1 MTRWPARAWAW
12 WSRRSLRLR
21 LTAAAALVITAAL
34 AGAAVVLVAWLR
46 TNLISGLDQTAW
58 QRAQAVAEIV
68 NSGNL
73 PAALP
78 SAGDRD
84 ITAQVVD
91 SKGTVR
97 SSSPN
102 LEGNQRAFTFAP
114 APATSDEP
122 HARSVH
128 HLPHGEN
135 GTWRAVAIR
144 AGTPNTPMTVYA
156 AVLTEDVDNSL
167 AKLTRGLAIGVPLA
181 VTVLTSVAWLLT
193 GRALHP
199 VEVLRAQTAEITV
212 SDLSRRLD
220 VPPSADALGRLA
232 TTLNDLL
239 ARLEA
244 STHKQRQ
251 FIADASH
258 ELRSPLSSLHTQL
271 EVAARHPEST
281 DWRSLGPVLVEDSE
295 RLSRLVD
302 DLVRLARLDARP
314 QFRTRPVD
322 LDEIV
327 FAEVRRARQR
337 THLTIDQHAVSA
349 ARADGDVDALTR
361 VVRNLLDNA
370 LRYATRRIDVSLG
383 VRDGTAQLVVSDD
396 GPGIPGPDRQRVF
409 DRFTR
414 LDDARGRDTG
424 GSGLGLSIVRDIITV
439 HRGTVHVEDN
449 ATGARFVVRLPITQH

>member
-1 MTRWPARAWAW
+1 M
-12 WSRRSLRLR
+12 
-21 LTAAAALVITAAL
+21 
-34 AGAAVVLVAWLR
+34 VLVAWLR
-46 TNLISGLDQTAW
+46 TSLISGLDQTAW

-73 PAALP
+73 HARLP
-78 SAGDRD
+78 SPGDRD
-84 ITAQVVD
+84 ITTQVVD

-102 LEGNQRAFTFAP
+102 LEGNRRVFTFAP
-114 APATSDEP
+114 SASDEP
-122 HARSVH
+122 HARSLQ

-144 AGTPNTPMTVYA
+144 AGTPSSPMTVYA

-167 AKLTRGLAIGVPLA
+167 AKLTKGLALGVPMA
-181 VTVLTSVAWLLT
+181 VTALTSVAWLLT
-193 GRALHP
+193 GRALRP

-220 VPPSADALGRLA
+220 VSPSADALGRLA

-244 STHKQRQ
+244 STQKQRQ

-271 EVAARHPEST
+271 EVAARHPDSA

-302 DLVRLARLDARP
+302 DLVRLARLDAHPR
-314 QFRTRPVD
+314 FRTRPVD

-327 FAEVRRARQR
+327 FAEVQRARQL
-337 THLTIDQHAVSA
+337 TDLTIDQHMVSA
-349 ARADGDVDALTR
+349 ARVDGDVDALTR

-370 LRYATRRIDVSLG
+370 IRYATLRIDVSLG
-383 VRDGTAQLVVSDD
+383 VGDGTAQLVVSDD

-414 LDDARGRDTG
+414 LDDARARDTG
-424 GSGLGLSIVRDIITV
+424 GSGLGLAIVRDIITV
-439 HRGTVHVEDN
+439 HRGTVHVEGN
-449 ATGARFVVRLPITQH
+449 GRPGARLVVRLPIARL

>member
-1 MTRWPARAWAW
+1 MT
-12 WSRRSLRLR
+12 
-21 LTAAAALVITAAL
+21 TVAL

-46 TNLISGLDQTAW
+46 TSLISGLDQTAW

-73 PAALP
+73 HARLP
-78 SAGDRD
+78 SPGDRD
-84 ITAQVVD
+84 IAAQVVD

-102 LEGNQRAFTFAP
+102 LEGNRRVFTFAP
-114 APATSDEP
+114 SASDEP
-122 HARSVH
+122 HARSVQH
-128 HLPHGEN
+128 PPHSEN
-135 GTWRAVAIR
+135 GIWRAVAIR
-144 AGTPNTPMTVYA
+144 AGTPSAPMTVYA

-167 AKLTRGLAIGVPLA
+167 AKLTRGLAIGVPMA
-181 VTVLTSVAWLLT
+181 VTALTSVAWLLT
-193 GRALHP
+193 GRALRP
-199 VEVLRAQTAEITV
+199 VEMLRAQTAEITV

-244 STHKQRQ
+244 STQKQRQ

-271 EVAARHPEST
+271 EVAARNPDSA

-295 RLSRLVD
+295 RLSLLVD
-302 DLVRLARLDARP
+302 DLVRLARLDAHPR
-314 QFRTRPVD
+314 FRRRPVD

-327 FAEVRRARQR
+327 FAEVQRARQR
-337 THLTIDQHAVSA
+337 TNLTIDQHTVSA
-349 ARADGDVDALTR
+349 ARVDGDVDALTR

-370 LRYATRRIDVSLG
+370 IRYATLRIDVNLG
-383 VRDGTAQLVVSDD
+383 ACDGTAQLVVSDD
-396 GPGIPGPDRQRVF
+396 GLGIPGPDRQRVF

-414 LDDARGRDTG
+414 LDDARARDTG
-424 GSGLGLSIVRDIITV
+424 GSGLGLAIVRDIITV

-449 ATGARFVVRLPITQH
+449 APGARLVVRLPLTRL

>member
-1 MTRWPARAWAW
+1 MT
-12 WSRRSLRLR
+12 
-21 LTAAAALVITAAL
+21 TVAL

-46 TNLISGLDQTAW
+46 TSLISGLDQTAW

-73 PAALP
+73 HARLP
-78 SAGDRD
+78 STGDRD

-102 LEGNQRAFTFAP
+102 LEGNRRVFTFAP
-114 APATSDEP
+114 TASHEP
-122 HARSVH
+122 HARSVQH
-128 HLPHGEN
+128 PPHSEN

-144 AGTPNTPMTVYA
+144 AGTPSTPMTVYA

-167 AKLTRGLAIGVPLA
+167 AKLTRGLAIGVPMA
-181 VTVLTSVAWLLT
+181 VATLTGVAWLLT
-193 GRALHP
+193 GRALRP
-199 VEVLRAQTAEITV
+199 VEVLRAQTAEISV

-220 VPPSADALGRLA
+220 VSPSADALGRLA

-239 ARLEA
+239 ARLES
-244 STHKQRQ
+244 STQKQRQ

-271 EVAARHPEST
+271 EVAARHPDSA
-281 DWRSLGPVLVEDSE
+281 DWRRLGPVLVEDSE

-302 DLVRLARLDARP
+302 DLVRLARLDAHPR
-314 QFRTRPVD
+314 FRTRNVD

-327 FAEVRRARQR
+327 FAEVQRARQR
-337 THLTIDQHAVSA
+337 THLTIDQHTVSA
-349 ARADGDVDALTR
+349 ARVDGDADALTR

-370 LRYATRRIDVSLG
+370 IRHATLRIDVSL
-383 VRDGTAQLVVSDD
+383 RALDGTAQLVVSDD
-396 GPGIPGPDRQRVF
+396 GPGIPVPDRQRVF

-414 LDDARGRDTG
+414 LDDARARDTG
-424 GSGLGLSIVRDIITV
+424 GSGLGLAIVRDIITV
-439 HRGTVHVEDN
+439 HHGTVHVEDN
-449 ATGARFVVRLPITQH
+449 APGARLIVRLPITRH